1 MAGAVAKKK
10 RPQATRRKTVRKP
23 LGERWKP
30 SLNLN
35 INWTRVPAILLMIA
49 PLLLAAAAYF
59 WMQRPENLTIKSVEV
74 TGDLKYLNQES
85 LQPIIAPFVATNL
98 FLLEAKALE
107 TELEFNS
114 WVYSASLTKLWPDKL
129 RITIHEERPIA
140 FWGDDS
146 MLNEFGEIIDAEL
159 AEKEGQLPVLY
170 SPQDNG
176 RGMVEDYLKVQKW
189 TKDFPIEILEF
200 REDSRGSWQLK
211 LANGLTVN
219 IGRVQQERRIRRFVV
234 GYRREL
240 MDNISKIHTVDL
252 RYTNGFAVKWKSA
265 WQIKQDAKKNKG

>member
-30 SLNLN
+30 SVNLN

-159 AEKEGQLPVLY
+159 AEKEGLLPVLY

>member
-1 MAGAVAKKK
+1 MAGAVAKKR

-23 LGERWKP
+23 LSDRWKP
-30 SLNLN
+30 NFKLN
-35 INWTRVPAILLMIA
+35 INWERAPAVLLMIA
-49 PLLLAAAAYF
+49 PLLLIAAAYF
-59 WMQRPENLTIKSVEV
+59 WINRPENLTIKSVEV
-74 TGDLKYLNQES
+74 TGDLKYLNQDS
-85 LQPIIAPFVATNL
+85 LQPIIEPYVATNL
-98 FLLEAKALE
+98 FLLEAKELE

-114 WVYSASLTKLWPDKL
+114 WVYSASLTKLWPDRL

-140 FWGDDS
+140 FWGEDS

-159 AEKEGQLPVLY
+159 PEKMGELPVLY
-170 SPQDNG
+170 SPEDNG
-176 RGMVEDYLKVQKW
+176 RGMVENYLNVQKW
-189 TKDFPIEILEF
+189 TKDFPVQISEF

-219 IGRVQQERRIRRFVV
+219 IGRVQQERRLRRFVV
-234 GYRREL
+234 GYKREL
-240 MDNISKIHTVDL
+240 ADKINTVHTVDL